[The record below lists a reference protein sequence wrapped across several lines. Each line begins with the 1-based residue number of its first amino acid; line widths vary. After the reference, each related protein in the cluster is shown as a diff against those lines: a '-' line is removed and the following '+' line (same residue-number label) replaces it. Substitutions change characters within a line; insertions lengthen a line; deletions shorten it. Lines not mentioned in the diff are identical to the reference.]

1 MQYLLL
7 NTPKGGLASCNID
20 NAANG
25 CMGLNH
31 YQYTLANYRMKHF
44 AYKPFVWIALG
55 MTGFASPVLSQKQV
69 TRQSLYWIRY
79 YGKYK
84 LSDSWVLN
92 LEIEDRRFFKNNRQ
106 SNWFLPRV
114 AVERKLGKGWAAGAG
129 FSYYLASNPADP
141 AKETAVAVP
150 ELRPHQYLTSA
161 QSLGD
166 LGISHRFQFEERW
179 IHNSTS
185 TKLTTGY
192 HFQGRAR
199 YRFQLKYPL
208 IKQKTA
214 AGTLNAVAFDEILLN
229 LGHNVVANTFD
240 QNRIYVGL
248 NYGISKALQVELGYL
263 NWFQERSSGNQY
275 YHRDIARLT
284 IYHDLKLY

>member
-1 MQYLLL
+1 MQYLLF

-20 NAANG
+20 HATNG
-25 CMGLNH
+25 CIGLNH
-31 YQYTLANYRMKHF
+31 YQYTLATYQMKHF
-44 AYKPFVWIALG
+44 AYKPLFWIALG
-55 MTGFASPVLSQKQV
+55 MTGFASPALSQKQV

-84 LSDSWVLN
+84 LSDNWGLN
-92 LEIEDRRFFKNNRQ
+92 LEIEDRHFFKNNRQ

-141 AKETAVAVP
+141 AMETAVTVP
-150 ELRPHQYLTSA
+150 ELRPHQYLSA
-161 QSLGD
+161 SQSLGN
-166 LGISHRFQFEERW
+166 LAVSHRFQFEERW

-185 TKLTTGY
+185 TKLTAGY

-208 IKQKTA
+208 IKQNTA
-214 AGTLNAVAFDEILLN
+214 AGTLNAIAFDEILLN
-229 LGHNVVANTFD
+229 LGHNIVANTFD
-240 QNRIYVGL
+240 QNRIYFGL
-248 NYGISKALQVELGYL
+248 NYGISKAFQVELGYL
-263 NWFQERSSGNQY
+263 DWFQERSSGNQY